1 MGVDIG
7 LAAYLTAWYAGNYY
21 YNIYNK
27 SAAKAGGGAEFAFTM
42 ALLQLVFGSIYAL
55 FLWIAPEARPM
66 PKLSFNQILKLA
78 PMGFYAAAAHCGA
91 VYSLSA
97 GAVSF
102 AQVIKAAEPAFAAAV
117 GFLFY
122 GQKVSIAKLCCLV
135 PIIGGIVLASVTE
148 LDFTYKALIA
158 ASSANV
164 AAAFRGQE
172 TKRVMA
178 DPSLKTAVGGP
189 GNAYALTT
197 LWATLIL
204 IPTLFISGEASQ
216 KDVFKAMWDADG
228 KKGTVGNFRWNLF
241 MSGITFYLYNG
252 VSTLALGKIS
262 GVTHSVAN
270 TAKRAIII
278 VGCAIAFG
286 ESMAPV
292 KMAGCTIAILGT
304 FLYAVA
310 DDLFGGKKATAAK
323 KKK

>member
-1 MGVDIG
+1 MIES
-7 LAAYLTAWYAGNYY
+7 ASSSITLTIKPSTRNPTP
-21 YNIYNK
+21 I
-27 SAAKAGGGAEFAFTM
+27 FTPYPYRHPHHQPHLPV
-42 ALLQLVFGSIYAL
+42 ALTLPVTLPLTLPPNHPLTFPL
-55 FLWIAPEARPM
+55 
-66 PKLSFNQILKLA
+66 
-78 PMGFYAAAAHCGA
+78 
-91 VYSLSA
+91 
-97 GAVSF
+97 

-216 KDVFKAMWDADG
+216 KDVFK
-228 KKGTVGNFRWNLF
+228 VGR
-241 MSGITFYLYNG
+241 TEKQ
-252 VSTLALGKIS
+252 A
-262 GVTHSVAN
+262 
-270 TAKRAIII
+270 
-278 VGCAIAFG
+278 
-286 ESMAPV
+286 
-292 KMAGCTIAILGT
+292 
-304 FLYAVA
+304 
-310 DDLFGGKKATAAK
+310 
-323 KKK
+323 